1 VTATLKGV
9 GKNIVDTGKAVV
21 DLVKFAVN
29 VQLYMPIAYAG
40 LVMKVVQGELSIAT
54 ELQEFKTSIDR
65 GITTVKESLESF
77 YSKVEHAWENPEEF
91 QARLQLQ
98 AEIAD
103 YQKLYRRA
111 FDAEGYHLEQS
122 EQAGYWLGEILQWTC
137 GGEKLLTALAQGA
150 VKSARW
156 VKLMG
161 ELGEGVKIF
170 KEGQEVIRVEQEIG
184 IKMLQQG
191 IRNFA
196 VNEAEI
202 HFAKHGN
209 KVMEVLG
216 KRSYSIAEYLEDA
229 SHIIKNGIWVP
240 ELNGYVKLIGG
251 LGKAKY
257 GFVGLDRITGSIRT
271 FHIKIAEKLATKA
284 PSLGLKYR

>member
-1 VTATLKGV
+1 VTATLEGV
-9 GKNIVDTGKAVV
+9 GKNIVDTGKAAV

-29 VQLYMPIAYAG
+29 VQLYMPTAYAE
-40 LVMKVVQGELSIAT
+40 LVMKVVQGELGIAT

-77 YSKVEHAWENPEEF
+77 YSKAQHAWENPEEF

-103 YQKLYRRA
+103 YQELYRRA
-111 FDAEGYHLEQS
+111 FDAESYHLEQG
-122 EQAGYWLGEILQWTC
+122 EHGGYWLGEILKWAC
-137 GGEKLLTALAQGA
+137 GEKLLTALAQGA

-156 VKLMG
+156 VKGMG

-202 HFAKHGN
+202 HCAKHGN

-216 KRSYSIAEYLEDA
+216 KRSYSIAGYLEDA
-229 SHIIKNGIWVP
+229 NHIIKNGIWVP

-257 GFVGLDRITGSIRT
+257 GFVGLHRITGSIRT
-271 FHIKIAEKLATKA
+271 FHIKTVEKLATKA